1 MQTHHA
7 LKHLQGLLCIFYV
20 RCELKARCGIK
31 ARDKVW
37 LSESFDM
44 PIISSY
50 VKTALALVVE
60 GVKDVDVHEAWV
72 AFVRIGGCANCA
84 AVAIFL

>member
-1 MQTHHA
+1 
-7 LKHLQGLLCIFYV
+7 
-20 RCELKARCGIK
+20 
-31 ARDKVW
+31 VW

-50 VKTALALVVE
+50 VRTVFALVVK
-60 GVKDVDVHEAWV
+60 GAKDVDVCEAWV

-84 AVAIFL
+84 AVVIFL